1 MAIKQCLDSDFKIQR
16 EEKNIAWKIWQE
28 IKDRLK
34 FYHDFTTLTA
44 EELMRD
50 AHKYLSME
58 KNTYTLEVVDVI
70 VFAVANALNINIQI
84 WQNDNGFLK
93 VLAINPTAQQSPAT
107 IHLMFTR
114 DVNPAHDPLNTNSHY
129 DSIVTSTKSQPDYNN
144 NYLYGTEI
152 SDELKCYNAKHP
164 GKTFSLEMDLFAF
177 VVTRKVSQLPYNCD
191 GICKCEISCPFHLWK
206 VKVKDGCYWHTN
218 WSG

>member
-16 EEKNIAWKIWQE
+16 EEKNIALKIWQE
-28 IKDRLK
+28 IKDQLN

-50 AHKYLSME
+50 AHKYLSIK

-93 VLAINPTAQQSPAT
+93 VLAINPSAQQSPVT

-114 DVNPAHDPLNTNSHY
+114 DVNPALDPLNTNSHY
-129 DSIVTSTKSQPDYNN
+129 DLIVTSTKSKPDYND
-144 NYLYGTEI
+144 NYLNETEI
-152 SDELKCYNAKHP
+152 SEELKCYNAKHP
-164 GKTFSLEMDLFAF
+164 GETFFAF
-177 VVTRKVSQLPYNCD
+177 VVMRKVPQLPYNCD
-191 GICKCEISCPFHLWK
+191 GVCKFEISCPFHLSK
-206 VKVKDGCYWHTN
+206 AKVKDGRYWHTN
-218 WSG
+218 